1 MNPVVDSIIT
11 TLSLYRSLATAT
23 LISIEVH
30 HGFQRIDVL
39 NALEDL
45 ILTRRIS
52 VAGDTVML
60 VHKPWDDDALPQASL
75 AVADAYRRKHHP
87 TLGDRLVAP
96 VMGAWRWCM
105 DTFDRLRDRIMG
117 GLCLL
122 IITTFFTL
130 GLCAAELPSWALPG
144 MLARESSSYYTAAG
158 TVVYRNQSVG
168 EAGELGPFQMRRAAF
183 DQVAE
188 SGETFERLA
197 HDTAFAERL
206 AVRYLHW
213 LHRRYAK
220 GDWFI
225 AVGRW
230 NAGPTGDYG
239 VAWRYAKDV
248 QKRGQRSV
256 VR

>member
-1 MNPVVDSIIT
+1 MTPAAESIIT
-11 TLSLYRSLATAT
+11 TLSLYPSLATAT
-23 LISIEVH
+23 LIGIEVH
-30 HGFQRIDVL
+30 HGYPREEIVTALENLQLIGRVRIDG
-39 NALEDL
+39 A
-45 ILTRRIS
+45 S
-52 VAGDTVML
+52 VSL
-60 VHKPWDDDALPQASL
+60 VKKPWDDDLLPPASL
-75 AVADAYRRKHHP
+75 AVADQYRRNHHP

-96 VMGAWRWCM
+96 VMNAWRWCM
-105 DTFDRLRDRIMG
+105 DTFDRIRDRIIG

-122 IITTFFTL
+122 IITTFFTI

-158 TVVYRNQSVG
+158 AVVYRDQSIG
-168 EAGELGPFQMRRAAF
+168 TAGELGPFQMRRAAF

-188 SGETFERLA
+188 SGEAFERLA
-197 HDTAFAERL
+197 YDTAFAERL
-206 AVRYLHW
+206 AIRYLHW
-213 LHRRYAK
+213 LHRRT

-225 AVGRW
+225 AIGRW